1 MRIRTPPEVNQQKII
16 INGRRTKRVEQ
27 EMAEIVR
34 QLISD
39 AVEKIDE
46 EIRNGSSDESYG
58 DEETESEEDDQT
70 SGDCSEDGEDDEAA
84 QGLSARSCQYCN
96 KLFSTTGNKENHEN
110 YMHKKDPIA
119 KKSHSCKLDP
129 GCEKVFSSNT
139 SLKYHQL
146 KAHGK
151 AIHCEKCS
159 KEFSN
164 FKEFVKHRSSEK
176 GNPEIPVVAKC
187 SICKIP
193 ISSHHLKRH
202 MRVVHEKPTKNPLKE
217 PAEMHHCPDPL
228 CCQKFKRVENMQRH
242 VKDFHS
248 LTNQVKWKCEQ
259 CEKSYTLERNL
270 KLHTERVHAQF
281 PFFSTFNCNQCEK
294 SFKVKGNLTRHKK
307 EQHSDGE
314 VFSCPSCGKCFK
326 RKSNQ
331 MSHSYT
337 CKKQTK

>member
-1 MRIRTPPEVNQQKII
+1 
-16 INGRRTKRVEQ
+16 
-27 EMAEIVR
+27 
-34 QLISD
+34 
-39 AVEKIDE
+39 
-46 EIRNGSSDESYG
+46 
-58 DEETESEEDDQT
+58 
-70 SGDCSEDGEDDEAA
+70 
-84 QGLSARSCQYCN
+84 
-96 KLFSTTGNKENHEN
+96 
-110 YMHKKDPIA
+110 MHKKDPIA

-337 CKKQTK
+337 CKKQTKWGKINWSVIQQINDKQSNPLVWYYPEIYILTQDIFFLEIWRRSPNNHHVHQNICHVSHLSR